1 MAETADH
8 LPGTPP
14 TAAGIIA
21 RLPWYRVL
29 GRATSRMWVG
39 CAVALIGTAAAV
51 AGLHPWSLAA
61 AYAVMLVVAIA
72 AAMVDAIELRLPDSM
87 TYPILAA
94 GLLTMGVL
102 EITGTHHG
110 LVRAVL
116 GGVLYGGLLLA
127 AGLLDPRS
135 YALGD
140 IKLSAGLGVWLAGYS
155 WASLYIGVLTAQ
167 ILLLLVGRIVW
178 TRQKERGREF
188 PAGPALVAGAILGLL
203 LG

>member
-14 TAAGIIA
+14 TAAGATA

-39 CAVALIGTAAAV
+39 CAVALIATAAAV

-72 AAMVDAIELRLPDSM
+72 AAMVDAIELRLQDPM

-94 GLLTMGVL
+94 GIDDGCSRDRRHPS
-102 EITGTHHG
+102 GAG
-110 LVRAVL
+110 RAVL
-116 GGVLYGGLLLA
+116 DVVLYRRTATGRRVA
-127 AGLLDPRS
+127 RPT
-135 YALGD
+135 
-140 IKLSAGLGVWLAGYS
+140 
-155 WASLYIGVLTAQ
+155 VL
-167 ILLLLVGRIVW
+167 R
-178 TRQKERGREF
+178 TR
-188 PAGPALVAGAILGLL
+188 
-203 LG
+203 